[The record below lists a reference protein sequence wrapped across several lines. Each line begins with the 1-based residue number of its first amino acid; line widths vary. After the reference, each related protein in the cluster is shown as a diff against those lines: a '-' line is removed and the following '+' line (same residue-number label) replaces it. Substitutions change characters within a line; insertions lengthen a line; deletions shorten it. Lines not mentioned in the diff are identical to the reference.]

1 MLLKLLFTERG
12 ALLCALV
19 VFGIGD
25 GIGIA
30 PCLCGTCA
38 RGLCTVAR
46 RALLL
51 CRGMCGGDRSCG
63 VRCGIGG
70 SVGTACGRRCGRLCR
85 GTVCRRCLLGMT
97 CCGFYGFLARFVG
110 HRDLAVLCGGGFG
123 RFRLPVRRGIPMSL
137 FRCTVGSF
145 AFQLF
150 HDPFRHFS
158 RVDIDVLHVF
168 RTQIGIHLRLLRGND
183 HAVGAECGKM
193 GTELVKKRLFV
204 H

>member
-1 MLLKLLFTERG
+1 MEFFKYG
-12 ALLCALV
+12 
-19 VFGIGD
+19 
-25 GIGIA
+25 GIA
-30 PCLCGTCA
+30 
-38 RGLCTVAR
+38 
-46 RALLL
+46 
-51 CRGMCGGDRSCG
+51 
-63 VRCGIGG
+63 
-70 SVGTACGRRCGRLCR
+70 
-85 GTVCRRCLLGMT
+85 
-97 CCGFYGFLARFVG
+97 
-110 HRDLAVLCGGGFG
+110 LAVLCGGGFG